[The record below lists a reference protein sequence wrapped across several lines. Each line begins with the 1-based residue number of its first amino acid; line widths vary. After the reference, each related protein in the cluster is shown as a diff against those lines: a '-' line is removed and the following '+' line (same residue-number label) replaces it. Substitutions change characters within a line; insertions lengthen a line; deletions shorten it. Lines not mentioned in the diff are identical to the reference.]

1 MWDGVFLV
9 VGLTPVLRV
18 LLPPLLGCLVVLQVN
33 WILFLPT
40 PQRQEVTS
48 TYCIGACKWQCPLAT
63 RLACCRT
70 KTDRLTSG
78 DTDTHLQYRGQNQ
91 QAWHADTTPVK
102 GNDSVEKICDRGK
115 AWCRSQRESIFEHTP
130 NLSSGAVTCIFAA
143 ASSTAAAVPS
153 TGTSAR

>member
-40 PQRQEVTS
+40 PQRQEVTN

-63 RLACCRT
+63 WLASCRT

-78 DTDTHLQYRGQNQ
+78 DTDTHLQHRGQNQ
-91 QAWHADTTPVK
+91 QAYADTTPVK
-102 GNDSVEKICDRGK
+102 EKRVSRKI
-115 AWCRSQRESIFEHTP
+115 
-130 NLSSGAVTCIFAA
+130 L
-143 ASSTAAAVPS
+143 
-153 TGTSAR
+153 